1 MRRNSIIA
9 LVVFAI
15 ALIAGGYRLREPPP
29 ADPQAGA
36 TTQPRIDRAAGR
48 QSSEMVLSIAPGL
61 SRGGSSA
68 PPAPRLTPLMDRFAR
83 RQDFKAIH
91 AQLSASTA
99 RTAEESYVLAE
110 ILDRCAKV
118 TDRKLQPR
126 YELSLAGEKTR
137 ARFIDAL
144 SPRDPNREKR
154 IAALDRMNRDE
165 CAGLRQVQATE
176 AEIRALFEE
185 AARSGDPKARA
196 RILIDDLQATRR
208 NAAGEIDWSKP
219 VEISEAQLDE
229 FRGIVASADPRA
241 LVDVVQLAGIN
252 FSNFSLRGPDDAVL
266 DNGALYAAA
275 TLAAC
280 DLGYPCGPDAHYLL
294 QACALN
300 GECDAANYRDHLFFY
315 GAAPATSQRILE
327 YHRQLQRVIREGDW
341 SWFNFHRG
349 PTPLGSAI
357 QRR

>member
-1 MRRNSIIA
+1 MSKMLWSLA
-9 LVVFAI
+9 V
-15 ALIAGGYRLREPPP
+15 
-29 ADPQAGA
+29 
-36 TTQPRIDRAAGR
+36 AAGILALLAWLR
-48 QSSEMVLSIAPGL
+48 AGDARSVGAASATSPRPTAATAGRESSEMVLSIAPGV
-61 SRGGSSA
+61 SRGGANST
-68 PPAPRLTPLMDRFAR
+68 PTPRLTSVMERFAR
-83 RQDFKAIH
+83 RQDFRAMH
-91 AQLSASTA
+91 AQLAASAA
-99 RTAEESYVLAE
+99 RTPEQSHVLAE

-118 TDRKLQPR
+118 VDRKLQAR

-137 ARFIDAL
+137 ARFIEAL
-144 SPRDPNREKR
+144 SPRDPNRDKR

-176 AEIRALFEE
+176 GEIRALLEE
-185 AARSGDPKARA
+185 AAREGDAKARA

-208 NAAGEIDWSKP
+208 TEAGDIDWAKP
-219 VEISEAQLDE
+219 VEISDAQLEE
-229 FRGIVASADPRA
+229 FRRIVASGDPRA
-241 LVDVVQLAGIN
+241 LVDVVHLAGIN

-266 DNGALYAAA
+266 ENGALHAAA

-280 DLGYPCGPDAHYLL
+280 DLGYPCGPDAPYLL

-315 GAAPATSQRILE
+315 GAAPGTSQRILE
-327 YHRQLQRVIREGDW
+327 YHRQLQRVIRDGDW